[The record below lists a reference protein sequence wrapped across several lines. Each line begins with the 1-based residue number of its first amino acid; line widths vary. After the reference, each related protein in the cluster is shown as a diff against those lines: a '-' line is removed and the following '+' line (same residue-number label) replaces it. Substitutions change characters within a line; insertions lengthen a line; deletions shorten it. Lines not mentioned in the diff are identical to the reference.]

1 MATTI
6 SSEVR
11 TKMAENR
18 TQDGRFKCQFEKMEV
33 LQFFLQLNQVFSFE
47 IVVWDSKLLKHGNWG
62 ELGPF

>member
-1 MATTI
+1 MATI
-6 SSEVR
+6 SSEVH

-18 TQDGRFKCQFEKMEV
+18 TQDGRFKCQVEIMEV
-33 LQFFLQLNQVFSFE
+33 LQFFLQLNQVFSFG